1 MPTADT
7 LSAGP
12 PGVGVDWGPVSRRE
26 DEVSTVT
33 EQDPGTSY
41 DDEPA
46 EDDGVLDPS
55 DSLETDDLGADVL
68 DTGIDA
74 GEGYR
79 GATRFGTTLDEERRG
94 ESLDQLLAEEE
105 PDVTDDDEWSD
116 EDDPRDDDHTA
127 EPRSGRLV
135 APDEGA
141 HGDEETN
148 SVATDV
154 GIDGGGAAAEEA
166 AVHLTDEPPFS

>member
-1 MPTADT
+1 
-7 LSAGP
+7 
-12 PGVGVDWGPVSRRE
+12 V
-26 DEVSTVT
+26 VSTVT
-33 EQDPGTSY
+33 EQDPGTSFG
-41 DDEPA
+41 DEPA
-46 EDDGVLDPS
+46 EEDGVLDPA

-68 DTGIDA
+68 DTGVDA

-79 GATRFGTTLDEERRG
+79 GATRFGTTAEEEREG

-105 PDVTDDDEWSD
+105 PETTDDGAWTD
-116 EDDPRDDDHTA
+116 EDDPRDDDSTT
-127 EPRSGRLV
+127 EPRAGRLV

-141 HGDEETN
+141 HDDEETDT
-148 SVATDV
+148 VATDV

>member
-1 MPTADT
+1 M
-7 LSAGP
+7 
-12 PGVGVDWGPVSRRE
+12 
-26 DEVSTVT
+26 T

-46 EDDGVLDPS
+46 EDDGVLEPS

-68 DTGIDA
+68 DTGVDA

-79 GATRFGTTLDEERRG
+79 GATRFVTTSDEERRG

-105 PDVTDDDEWSD
+105 PDVPVDDEWSD
-116 EDDPRDDDHTA
+116 EDDPRDDDRTT